1 MIAFPNIDPVIF
13 NLGPLQVRWYG
24 LMYILAF
31 IATYVLVKYQI
42 RKFNL
47 KKLESHFEN
56 LNFVLII
63 CLVVGAR
70 LGYVFFYNFSYYWEH
85 PLEIAA
91 TWQGGMSFH
100 GGLLG
105 MVIGAIWFCRKKG
118 LNFLETADIYCV
130 TFPIGLGLG
139 RMGNFINGELF
150 GRVSDVPWAM
160 VFPDGG
166 PAARHPS
173 QLYEF
178 LLEGVVLFV
187 ILWTVKNR
195 RPPVGVMLGY
205 CWVFYGLFRCFVE
218 FFRQPDPNLGLF
230 FGFITMGQVLSGLM
244 IPAGL
249 FLLLRN
255 RENLNHS

>member
-13 NLGPLQVRWYG
+13 ELGPLQIRWYG
-24 LMYILAF
+24 LMYVLAF
-31 IATYVLVKYQI
+31 VATYVLVRYQI
-42 RKFNL
+42 KKFGL

-56 LNFVLII
+56 LNFILII

-70 LGYVFFYNFSYYWEH
+70 LGYVLFYNFGYYLKH
-85 PLEIAA
+85 PLEILA

-105 MVIGAIWFCRKKG
+105 VVIGGIWFCRKRG
-118 LNFLETADIYCV
+118 LDFLETADIYCV

-139 RMGNFINGELF
+139 RLGNFINGELF

-178 LLEGVVLFV
+178 LLEGVLLFV
-187 ILWTVKNR
+187 ILWTVKSR
-195 RPPVGVMLGY
+195 RPPAGTMLGY
-205 CWVFYGLFRCFVE
+205 CLVFYGLFRCFVE
-218 FFRQPDPNLGLF
+218 FFRQPDANLGLF
-230 FGFITMGQVLSGLM
+230 FGFMTMGQVLSGFM
-244 IPAGL
+244 IVAGL
-249 FLLLRN
+249 FLLATRN
-255 RENLNHS
+255 WKRPVM

>member
-1 MIAFPNIDPVIF
+1 MIAFPDIDPVIF
-13 NLGPLQVRWYG
+13 ELGPLQIRWYG
-24 LMYILAF
+24 LMYVLAF
-31 IATYVLVKYQI
+31 VSTYVLVRHQI
-42 RKFNL
+42 RKFGL

-70 LGYVFFYNFSYYWEH
+70 LGYVLFYNFGYYWEH
-85 PLEIAA
+85 PLEILA

-105 MVIGAIWFCRKKG
+105 MVIGAIWFCRKRG
-118 LNFLETADIYCV
+118 LDFLETADIYCV

-139 RMGNFINGELF
+139 RLGNFINGELF

-166 PAARHPS
+166 AAARHPS
-173 QLYEF
+173 QIYEF
-178 LLEGVVLFV
+178 LLEGVLLFV

-195 RPPVGVMLGY
+195 RPPAGTMLGY

-218 FFRQPDPNLGLF
+218 FFRQPDANLGLL
-230 FGFITMGQVLSGLM
+230 FGFMTMGQVLSGFM
-244 IPAGL
+244 IVAGL
-249 FLLLRN
+249 FLLATRN
-255 RENLNHS
+255 RKRSVG